1 MKFATIF
8 TTSLIIAIIYLASY
22 VHSSPTHATNANPSI
37 GNWMEIESQFE
48 SQQMLKSKSTLE
60 YLANQGNY
68 VIR

>member
-22 VHSSPTHATNANPSI
+22 VHSSPTHATNSNPSI
-37 GNWMEIESQFE
+37 NLAS
-48 SQQMLKSKSTLE
+48 QMLKSKSTLE

-68 VIR
+68 IIR

>member
-22 VHSSPTHATNANPSI
+22 VHSSPTHATNLNPNINLAS
-37 GNWMEIESQFE
+37 
-48 SQQMLKSKSTLE
+48 QMLKSKSTLE

-68 VIR
+68 IIG

>member
-22 VHSSPTHATNANPSI
+22 VHSSPTHATNSNPRIDLAN
-37 GNWMEIESQFE
+37 QFTNLT
-48 SQQMLKSKSTLE
+48 MLKSKSTLE

-68 VIR
+68 IIR